1 MLKAFSI
8 LWLAIFIPLIFLV
21 MPTGF
26 GPVSYLSERM
36 MYRFYTQVYDDT
48 LRIIHQEL
56 TELPQAHWPGHI
68 DQLSEHFGSQLK
80 LVTMGDYQHDSEAQ
94 ALLAAG
100 ELAMDYNDPVALLK
114 RIEHSD
120 WVLYYAMNL
129 SQAELVATQ
138 SQGALYI
145 LRRSLLRLPP
155 EQWATYLSSVSENRP
170 FDARLVEINDVPLT
184 NQELRRLNND
194 KVVGH
199 VQQNGGML
207 LYTRLNDQYLVGI
220 LDVHSQHSQQQ
231 LQTTLIGLFV
241 VTISGALLLWLFP
254 LWRDLRRLAKTAGEF
269 GEGRLNQRG
278 KLSRLSVVAQLG
290 SAFNTMADNIEK
302 LINGHRELTN
312 AIAHD
317 LRTPLYRL
325 RFAFEMLSN
334 DGISHDQK
342 ENYQKI
348 INNSIDDLDHL
359 INQTL
364 VLSRYSMNS
373 QTSQIQHCPLPALLK
388 RELSMFADEWPELDV
403 NLTCPDS
410 PPDQTIAIDQRAM
423 LRALNNLLNNASR
436 FARSQIRVRLYRQD
450 THWILVVED
459 DGPGIPESMHA
470 RIFDP
475 FTQVDN
481 QQRDTRQGHGLG
493 LAIVRQIV
501 LLHQG
506 DVTLDRSSLGGAR
519 FTLRWPAALSPQS
532 TSGDHKTATSIQQP

>member
-1 MLKAFSI
+1 
-8 LWLAIFIPLIFLV
+8 
-21 MPTGF
+21 
-26 GPVSYLSERM
+26 
-36 MYRFYTQVYDDT
+36 
-48 LRIIHQEL
+48 
-56 TELPQAHWPGHI
+56 
-68 DQLSEHFGSQLK
+68 
-80 LVTMGDYQHDSEAQ
+80 VTMGDYQHDSEAQ

-155 EQWATYLSSVSENRP
+155 EQWAAYLSSVSENRP

-506 DVTLDRSSLGGAR
+506 DVTLDRSPLGGAR

-532 TSGDHKTATSIQQP
+532 TSDDHKTATSIQQP